1 MFRNY
6 LKTAFRNLWR
16 NKNFTFIN
24 ISGLAVGIAV
34 CLTIFLIIQFEL
46 SFDNFHSKKD
56 RIYRILTE
64 QHSEDGVRQTA
75 GVPFPL
81 PTVMHHD
88 FASMKTSG
96 VYNIGNDQILLTD
109 DKGQTQKKFKEE
121 TGVFFA
127 EPSFFEMFDFPL
139 LAGDYKSLKDPNTA
153 VITKE
158 TAERYFG
165 DWRQAIGKTFKRK
178 GNVFN
183 DENNL
188 YKITGVLA
196 PVPKNTDFQIKMVA
210 SYASLKNFI
219 TSTDWVS
226 VASNH
231 GCYILLPEGTSPSA
245 MSNQLAAFEKKYKT
259 GDAAKNLQLIQSL
272 SEVHYDS
279 ESGNFLDR
287 VISKRLIN
295 TLWLIALFIL
305 LIACVNFINLSTAQA
320 VNRSKEIAVRKVL
333 GSNRAQLKFQFFS
346 ETAIITVLAVI
357 LAIVLV
363 WTSLPGLNSI
373 LKLPLDFQPLADPMI
388 ILFLF
393 AIAIIVILL
402 AGFYPAI
409 VLSRFNPITALKS
422 KVAAGR
428 SKGSSLR
435 RGLVV
440 FQFMIAQA
448 LIIGTVIIV
457 QQMNYFNTI
466 PMGFDKN
473 AIVTVSFPQD
483 SISQTKLPYLKNRLL
498 AIDGIKTASFS
509 FGSPADDGNWNSNFR
524 FDHAQKETDWGANLK
539 WADNDYLKTYN
550 LPLVAGRNILPSDTV
565 REFLVSENLLSRL
578 GISNPQQAL
587 NKELEMWGGQLKGP
601 IVGVVKDFH
610 ALALR
615 KAIMPVLIT
624 SQRDFYSKAG
634 IKMQADKIPA
644 ILKRVEALWNEVYPD
659 FVYDPK
665 FLDTTIANFYTQE
678 NKLSY
683 LYKIFAALAIF
694 LSCLGLYG
702 LVSFMAAQRV
712 KEVGIRKVL
721 GASVN
726 NIIALFSKEFL
737 ILIAIAFVI
746 AAPVAWYFMHD
757 WLQDFVYRI
766 NISWWIIL
774 LSGLLAVV
782 IALITISFQAIKA
795 AIANPVK
802 SLRTE

>member
-24 ISGLAVGIAV
+24 IAGLAVGIAV
-34 CLTIFLIIQFEL
+34 CLIIFLIIQFEL

-56 RIYRILTE
+56 RIYRILSE
-64 QHSEDGVRQTA
+64 QHSEDGVRKTA

-81 PTVMHHD
+81 PMTMHND

-96 VYNIGNDQILLTD
+96 VYNIGNDQILITD

-127 EPSFFEMFDFPL
+127 EPSFFEIFDFPL

-165 DWRQAIGKTFKRK
+165 DWHLAIGKTFRRN
-178 GNVFN
+178 GNVF
-183 DENNL
+183 DGQDNL
-188 YKITGVLA
+188 FKITGVLA
-196 PVPKNTDFQIKMVA
+196 PVPKNTDFQLKIVA
-210 SYASLKNFI
+210 SYASLKQFT
-219 TSTDWVS
+219 TSTDWIS

-231 GCYILLPEGTSPSA
+231 GCYVLLPEGTTAST
-245 MSNQLAAFEKKYKT
+245 MSSQLTAFAKKYKT

-279 ESGNFLDR
+279 EIGNFLDR
-287 VISKRLIN
+287 TISKRLIN
-295 TLWLIALFIL
+295 TLWLIATFIL

-320 VNRSKEIAVRKVL
+320 INRSKEVAVRKVL

-346 ETAIITVLAVI
+346 ETTIITI
-357 LAIVLV
+357 LAAILSIVLV

-373 LKLPLDFQPLADPMI
+373 LKLPLDFQPLKDPLI
-388 ILFLF
+388 ILFLVG
-393 AIAIIVILL
+393 IAIIVVLL

-422 KVAAGR
+422 KVAAGKA
-428 SKGSSLR
+428 KGVSLR

-457 QQMNYFNTI
+457 QQMNYFNTL

-483 SISQTKLPYLKNRLL
+483 SVSKTKIPYLKNKLL
-498 AIDGIKTASFS
+498 AIDGIKAASFS
-509 FGSPADDGNWNSNFR
+509 FASPADDGNWNSNFR
-524 FDHAQKETDWGANLK
+524 FDHAEKETDWEANLK
-539 WADNDYLKTYN
+539 WADDDYLKTYN
-550 LPLVAGRNILPSDTV
+550 LPLVAGRNLLPSDTV

-578 GISNPQQAL
+578 GITNPQQAL
-587 NKELEMWGGQLKGP
+587 NKEIDMWGDQLKGP
-601 IVGVVKDFH
+601 IVGIVKDFH
-610 ALALR
+610 SVALR
-615 KAIMPVLIT
+615 KAIKPVLIM

-644 ILKRVEALWNEVYPD
+644 ILKSVEALWNEVYPD
-659 FVYDPK
+659 YVYEPK
-665 FLDTTIANFYTQE
+665 FLDATIANFYTQE
-678 NKLSY
+678 TKLSY

-702 LVSFMAAQRV
+702 LASFMAAQRV

-726 NIIALFSKEFL
+726 NIIMLFSKEFL
-737 ILIAIAFVI
+737 ILISIAFVI

-774 LSGLLAVV
+774 LSGLLAVT